1 MTIIIKNDD
10 GNVVVEQEMDAK
22 ECKVDIVV
30 DSRGQIQCS
39 IEQMIAS
46 IH

>member
-1 MTIIIKNDD
+1 MTIIIKDD
-10 GNVVVEQEMDAK
+10 QGNVVVEQEMDAK

>member
-1 MTIIIKNDD
+1 MTIIVKDD
-10 GNVVVEQEMDAK
+10 QGNVVVEQEMEAQ
-22 ECKVDIVV
+22 ECKVDIVE